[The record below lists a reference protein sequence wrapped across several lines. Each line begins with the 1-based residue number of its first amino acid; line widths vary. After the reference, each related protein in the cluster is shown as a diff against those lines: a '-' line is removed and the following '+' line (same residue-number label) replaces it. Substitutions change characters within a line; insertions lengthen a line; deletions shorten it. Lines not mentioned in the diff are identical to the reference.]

1 MAGRKKDI
9 NDCRTERELFSC
21 WIAAEITAEM
31 VMEAGSV

>member
-1 MAGRKKDI
+1 MGGRKKDI

-21 WIAAEITAEM
+21 WITAEITAEM